1 VVLIAGLG
9 VSRAMVKVGPP
20 LFCRGPR
27 LRAALVTVVAQ
38 ALVALGLDVSRVT
51 MLLVEARVTVPPP
64 E

>member
-1 VVLIAGLG
+1 
-9 VSRAMVKVGPP
+9 MVKVGPP